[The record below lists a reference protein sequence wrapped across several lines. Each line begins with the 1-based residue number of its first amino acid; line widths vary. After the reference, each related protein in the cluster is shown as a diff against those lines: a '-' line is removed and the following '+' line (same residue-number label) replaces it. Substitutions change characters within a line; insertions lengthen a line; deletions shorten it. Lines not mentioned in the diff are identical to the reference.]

1 MKNQPHLRGADVAVA
16 LALAEQPDQRFA
28 GLAAR
33 LHLSIGHVHGAVRRL
48 QSALLLVPGTR
59 KANGPN
65 LTEFVHHGVQYTFY
79 PVTGGP
85 ARGVPTAHSAAPM
98 RALLTPGDELVWP
111 SGEGTMRG
119 NSILPLYPGAPR
131 LVDSAP
137 RVYEALTVIDTLRVG
152 QARERELAREWLA
165 RFIGAG

>member
-1 MKNQPHLRGADVAVA
+1 MVVA
-16 LALAEQPDQRFA
+16 LALAEQPNQTFA

-33 LHLSIGHVHGAVRRL
+33 LHLSAGYVHGAVRRL
-48 QSALLLVPGTR
+48 RAALLLVPGTR
-59 KANGPN
+59 KANLPN
-65 LTEFVHHGVQYTFY
+65 LTEFVVHGVQYAFY

-98 RALLTPGDELVWP
+98 QELLLSGDDLVWP

-119 NSILPLYPGAPR
+119 NSIVPLYPGAPR
-131 LVDSAP
+131 LLESAP

-152 QARERELAREWLA
+152 QARERELARDWLA
-165 RFIGAG
+165 RFIGGR